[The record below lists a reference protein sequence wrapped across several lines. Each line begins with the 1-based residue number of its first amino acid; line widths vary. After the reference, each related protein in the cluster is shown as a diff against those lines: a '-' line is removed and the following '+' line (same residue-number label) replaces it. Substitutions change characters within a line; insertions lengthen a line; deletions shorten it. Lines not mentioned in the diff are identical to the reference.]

1 MNIFSSQ
8 KSEMLSHF
16 FGTQNMIKNLIFNK
30 TKNISVRFFTD
41 MSSRG
46 VQLFTAFEE
55 VVLKLYG
62 TLVSALRSN
71 MAVISMETNRGNDF
85 FSPYFFILIL
95 INIQ

>member
-55 VVLKLYG
+55 VVLKLYVYLG
-62 TLVSALRSN
+62 ECSK
-71 MAVISMETNRGNDF
+71 IEYGCHFHGNQ
-85 FSPYFFILIL
+85 PRE
-95 INIQ
+95 